1 MKKNILMKTAV
12 IYARVSSA
20 GDRQNTERQ
29 VYDLRAYANRNELQ
43 ILKTFEEYISGA
55 KRQLERPV
63 LQDCLEYCKNEGI
76 DIILVSE
83 LSRIGRNVLGV
94 FETVK
99 FCIDSGINIYF
110 QKEGLS
116 LFQSDGSQNPFLHI
130 FISVLGTCAELEREN
145 IQFRLNSGRQRYIET
160 GGKLGRKVGYRKS
173 KDQLIEDYKIPLKYL
188 RKGFSVR
195 KVAKICDISPSTAM
209 KLKREFNL

>member
-1 MKKNILMKTAV
+1 MKSAV
-12 IYARVSSA
+12 IYARVSST

-29 VYDLRAYANRNELQ
+29 VFDLREHANRNNYQ
-43 ILKTFEEYISGA
+43 VIKTFEEHVSGA
-55 KRQLERPV
+55 KRQNERPV
-63 LQDCLEYCKNEGI
+63 LQGCLEYCKSEDI

-83 LSRIGRNVLGV
+83 LSRLGRNVLGV

-99 FCIDSGINIYF
+99 FCIDAKINIYF

-116 LFQSDGSQNPFLHI
+116 LFKEDGSQNPFLHI

-145 IQFRLNSGRQRYIET
+145 IQFRLNSGRQRYIDS

-173 KDQLIEDYKIPLKYL
+173 QEQKSEEYKAVLKEL
-188 RKGFSVR
+188 RRGTSLR
-195 KVAKICDISPSTAM
+195 RTAKLCDISESTVM
-209 KLKREFNL
+209 RLKKEFCL

>member
-1 MKKNILMKTAV
+1 M
-12 IYARVSSA
+12 R
-20 GDRQNTERQ
+20 E
-29 VYDLRAYANRNELQ
+29 YANRNGYQ
-43 ILKTFEEYISGA
+43 IIKTFQEHVSGA
-55 KRQLERPV
+55 KRQNDRPI
-63 LQDCLEYCKNEGI
+63 LQDCLDYCKNEKI

-99 FCIDSGINIYF
+99 FCIDSKINIYF

-116 LFQSDGSQNPFLHI
+116 LFKADGTQNPFLHI

-145 IQFRLNSGRQRYIET
+145 IQFRLNSGRQRYVDN

-173 KDQLIEDYKIPLKYL
+173 QEQKADEYKMVLKEL
-188 RKGFSVR
+188 RRGTSLRRTAKLCDVSESTVMRLKKEFS
-195 KVAKICDISPSTAM
+195 
-209 KLKREFNL
+209 L

>member
-1 MKKNILMKTAV
+1 MKTAV
-12 IYARVSSA
+12 IYARVSSV

-29 VYDLRAYANRNELQ
+29 VCDLTDYANRNDLQ
-43 ILKTFEEYISGA
+43 ILKTFEEHISGV
-55 KRQLERPV
+55 KRQQERPI
-63 LQDCLEYCKNEGI
+63 LQDCLEYCKKQGI
-76 DIILVSE
+76 SIILVSE
-83 LSRIGRNVLGV
+83 LSRIGRNILGV

-99 FCIDSGINIYF
+99 VCIDSGINIYF

-116 LFQSDGSQNPFLHI
+116 LFKPDGSQNPFLHI

-173 KDQLIEDYKIPLKYL
+173 KEQLIEDYKIPLKYL
-188 RKGFSVR
+188 RKGLSIR

>member
-1 MKKNILMKTAV
+1 MKSAV
-12 IYARVSSA
+12 IYARVSST

-29 VYDLRAYANRNELQ
+29 VFDLREYANRNGYQ
-43 ILKTFEEYISGA
+43 ILKTFEEHVSGA
-55 KRQLERPV
+55 KRQNERPI
-63 LQDCLEYCKNEGI
+63 LQDCLDYCKSEKI

-94 FETVK
+94 FETVR
-99 FCIDSGINIYF
+99 FCIDSKINIYF

-116 LFQSDGSQNPFLHI
+116 LFKADGSQNPFLHI

-145 IQFRLNSGRQRYIET
+145 IQFRLNSGRQRYIDS

-173 KDQLIEDYKIPLKYL
+173 HEQKADEYKMVLKELKRGTSL
-188 RKGFSVR
+188 RRTSKLCGVSE
-195 KVAKICDISPSTAM
+195 STVM
-209 KLKREFNL
+209 RLKREFNL

>member
-1 MKKNILMKTAV
+1 MKSAV
-12 IYARVSSA
+12 IYARVSST

-29 VYDLRAYANRNELQ
+29 VFDLREFANRNDYQ
-43 ILKTFEEYISGA
+43 IVKTFEEHVSGA
-55 KRQLERPV
+55 KRQNDRPI
-63 LQDCLEYCKNEGI
+63 LQDCLDYCKNEKI

-99 FCIDSGINIYF
+99 FCIDSKINIYF

-116 LFQSDGSQNPFLHI
+116 LFKEDGSQNPFLHI

-145 IQFRLNSGRQRYIET
+145 IQFRLNSGRQRYIDN

-173 KDQLIEDYKIPLKYL
+173 QEQKADEYKMVLKEL
-188 RKGFSVR
+188 RRGTSLRRTAKLCDVSESTVMRLKKEFS
-195 KVAKICDISPSTAM
+195 
-209 KLKREFNL
+209 L

>member
-1 MKKNILMKTAV
+1 MKTAV
-12 IYARVSSA
+12 IYARVSSV

-29 VYDLRAYANRNELQ
+29 VCDLTDYANRNDLQ
-43 ILKTFEEYISGA
+43 ILKTFEEHISGV
-55 KRQLERPV
+55 KRQQERPI
-63 LQDCLEYCKNEGI
+63 LQDCLEYCKKQGI
-76 DIILVSE
+76 SIILVSE
-83 LSRIGRNVLGV
+83 LSRIGRNILGV

-99 FCIDSGINIYF
+99 VCIDSGINIYF

-116 LFQSDGSQNPFLHI
+116 LFKPDGSQNPFLHI

-145 IQFRLNSGRQRYIET
+145 IQFRLNSGRQRYIDT

-173 KDQLIEDYKIPLKYL
+173 KEQLIEDYKIPLKYL
-188 RKGFSVR
+188 RKGLSIR

>member
-1 MKKNILMKTAV
+1 MKTAV
-12 IYARVSSA
+12 IYARVSSV
-20 GDRQNTERQ
+20 GDRQNTQRQ
-29 VYDLRAYANRNELQ
+29 ICDLTDYANRNDLQ
-43 ILKTFEEYISGA
+43 ILKTFEEHISGV
-55 KRQLERPV
+55 KRQQERPI
-63 LQDCLEYCKNEGI
+63 LQDCLEYCKKQGI
-76 DIILVSE
+76 SIILVSE
-83 LSRIGRNVLGV
+83 LSRIGRNILGV

-99 FCIDSGINIYF
+99 ICIDYGINIYF

-116 LFQSDGSQNPFLHI
+116 LFKPDGSQNPFLHI
-130 FISVLGTCAELEREN
+130 FISVLGTCAELERDN

-173 KDQLIEDYKIPLKYL
+173 KEQLIEDYKIPLKYL
-188 RKGFSVR
+188 RKGLSIR